1 MTTQVMNYLL
11 ENCPMFAG
19 FSRPELEELV
29 GLVETKHYKPG
40 QTIIEEGQQFQ
51 FIWILVEGKCQVV
64 KARPAGGEQELSV
77 LDAGGVFGEMSF
89 FNPAPHSASVRA
101 VTGVEVFRL
110 ARDKYDMLL
119 RVGSLAAY
127 KLALNTVAVLSDR
140 LRRMDEWACNRVE
153 TGVAAH
159 HEEWREFQSKLYSG
173 WQF

>member
-1 MTTQVMNYLL
+1 M
-11 ENCPMFAG
+11 
-19 FSRPELEELV
+19 
-29 GLVETKHYKPG
+29 
-40 QTIIEEGQQFQ
+40 
-51 FIWILVEGKCQVV
+51 
-64 KARPAGGEQELSV
+64 

-153 TGVAAH
+153 TGEATH
-159 HEEWREFQSKLYSG
+159 HEARREFQSKLPSG
-173 WQF
+173 W